1 MNYYVTIITAIKENE
16 ELGLKSHCRTR
27 WVRRTLQDLD
37 GYIRRRLRVAFIHK
51 HPSQRKGI
59 KMQSL
64 WNNSFFLKISLI
76 PTYWLYLNKAY
87 GYTKEQYMDDLTK
100 KSKRRLANRI
110 RRAKEKGEE
119 YYSSHRLHKMQNAWN
134 ASS

>member
-1 MNYYVTIITAIKENE
+1 M
-16 ELGLKSHCRTR
+16 
-27 WVRRTLQDLD
+27 
-37 GYIRRRLRVAFIHK
+37 IHK
-51 HPSQRKGI
+51 NPSQRKGI

-64 WNNSFFLKISLI
+64 WNNSFFLKINLM

-110 RRAKEKGEE
+110 
-119 YYSSHRLHKMQNAWN
+119 
-134 ASS
+134 